1 MEKLQCKYHPSTP
14 AQWECVQC
22 NIYLCPSCV
31 KREPPPS
38 TNAICPVCNHY
49 LEKVSLSN
57 IIKPFW
63 TKIPYFFTFP
73 ASVQSLIF
81 ILVMSLA
88 VAILFMIPPFGPL
101 FSLVVLLVY
110 MRYAYAVLGSTAF
123 GRDRPP
129 AISLEML
136 TTEVAQPI
144 KQVMVFIFI
153 GLVVGIVAKFLGPV
167 IAVLFYLLMIF
178 CIPATVMII
187 AIENSFVQA
196 INPGVIF
203 SMITRIGWSYLLLCF
218 FLFLLSIGSG
228 ALGSILIGKN
238 TSPFIG
244 IFILNFI
251 SMYFTLIMFSMMGY
265 VLYQYHEELAFA
277 VSDEFEKASSLSTP
291 SSAVKPVNPELQH
304 ANILISEGK
313 PEEAMGA
320 LREALRNNP
329 DDFDIHDRYHKI
341 LTISQD
347 TQQTLMHGRQYITQL
362 MHARKLQKALDIFRS
377 CYEIDPKL
385 KLEDAS
391 HVHELA
397 QYAMQSR
404 SYKYAL
410 ALLNAFGSLYPG
422 HADVPKNYFLAA
434 KVLSEGLRQDAKAK
448 QLLENLIVK
457 FPEHPLAGEI
467 KQYLDVVKKLSN
479 PT

>member
-14 AQWECVQC
+14 AHWECVQC

-31 KREPPPS
+31 KKEPPPS
-38 TNAICPVCNHY
+38 PNAICPVCNYY

-63 TKIPYFFTFP
+63 TKIPYFFIFP
-73 ASVQSLIF
+73 TSVQTLVF
-81 ILVMSLA
+81 ILAMSLA
-88 VAILFMIPPFGPL
+88 IAILLIIPPFGPL
-101 FSLVVLLVY
+101 FCLVVLLVY
-110 MRYAYAVLGSTAF
+110 MRYAYAVLDSTAF
-123 GRDRPP
+123 GRDRTS

-144 KQVMVFIFI
+144 KQIMVFIFM
-153 GLVVGIVAKFLGPV
+153 GLVLGVVAKFLGPV
-167 IAVLFYLLMIF
+167 IAILLYLLMIF

-203 SMITRIGWSYLLLCF
+203 TMISRIGWSYLLLCF

-228 ALGSILIGKN
+228 VLGGILIGKN

-244 IFILNFI
+244 IFILSFI
-251 SMYFTLIMFSMMGY
+251 TMYFTLIMFSMMGY

-277 VSDEFEKASSLSTP
+277 VSEEFEKSGSLSTP
-291 SSAVKPVNPELQH
+291 SSAEKLVSPELQH

-313 PEEAMGA
+313 PEEAMGI
-320 LREALRNNP
+320 LQEALRKDPN
-329 DDFDIHDRYHKI
+329 DLDIHDRYHKI
-341 LTISQD
+341 LSLSQD
-347 TQQTLMHGRQYITQL
+347 TQQRLIHGRQYITQL
-362 MHARKLQKALDIFRS
+362 MHARKLQKALDMFRS

-397 QYAMQSR
+397 RYAMQSS
-404 SYKYAL
+404 SYRYAL
-410 ALLNAFGSLYPG
+410 ALLNAFGNLYPG
-422 HADVPKNYFLAA
+422 HADIPKNYYLAA
-434 KVLSEGLRQDAKAK
+434 KVLSEGLRQDTKAK
-448 QLLENLIVK
+448 QIMENLIVK
-457 FPEHPLAGEI
+457 FPEHPLIGEI
-467 KQYLDVVKKLSN
+467 KQYLEVVKKLSN